1 MLAFH
6 VLFSV
11 AGERVSGKKKNVLI
25 CPVMLGQ
32 RHGLEKIKI
41 ELEAQ
46 VRLIFTI
53 IWNGNTLSFSS
64 VSGCFK
70 LQRYLEF
77 CSTLFWKEPWLE
89 VRMVRFLLVLSFNS
103 LVT

>member
-1 MLAFH
+1 MNSGRMLAFL

-11 AGERVSGKKKNVLI
+11 TGERVSGKKKNMLT

-32 RHGLEKIKI
+32 RHGLEEIET

-53 IWNGNTLSFSS
+53 IWNGNTLTFSS
-64 VSGCFK
+64 VSG
-70 LQRYLEF
+70 
-77 CSTLFWKEPWLE
+77 
-89 VRMVRFLLVLSFNS
+89 
-103 LVT
+103 

>member
-1 MLAFH
+1 MNSGRMLAFL

-11 AGERVSGKKKNVLI
+11 AGERVSGKKKNMLI

-32 RHGLEKIKI
+32 RHGLEEIET

-53 IWNGNTLSFSS
+53 IWNGNTLTFSS
-64 VSGCFK
+64 VSG
-70 LQRYLEF
+70 
-77 CSTLFWKEPWLE
+77 
-89 VRMVRFLLVLSFNS
+89 
-103 LVT
+103 

>member
-1 MLAFH
+1 MVAFH

-11 AGERVSGKKKNVLI
+11 AGERFLERKKMCLS
-25 CPVMLGQ
+25 VMLGQ
-32 RHGLEKIKI
+32 RHGLEKIKT

-53 IWNGNTLSFSS
+53 IWKGNTLSFSS

-77 CSTLFWKEPWLE
+77 CSTLFWKKPCW
-89 VRMVRFLLVLSFNS
+89 
-103 LVT
+103 T